1 VLERGGGPL
10 PGARITVVG
19 GLPVV
24 GMVTGAAS
32 TVTASGEVRVTATAD
47 AGGALPALQV
57 PRTPAVAPLAA
68 AIEAAPGDLAVIT
81 LDTSGGAPASLE
93 VPAMPP
99 IATAVRDRGGA
110 PLPGVLVDLVPTGAL
125 AQANAP
131 TLRLVADAGGLIA
144 TTLPLGGH
152 YELRFADPQGR
163 AAPLIIGDREITA
176 IESVFQLAAAVQVS
190 GTLRLDGS
198 LALPNAAVQILCQNC
213 TGLERTLP
221 LVEVLSDTTGR
232 FTLAVPD
239 PGALR

>member
-1 VLERGGGPL
+1 M